1 MRTTRL
7 VALVAIIGVAV
18 AVAFLLASRGGHEF
32 AGTVFTD
39 QQEASNFTLTADS
52 GEAVSLDS
60 FRDKV
65 VLVYFGYTFCPDVC
79 PASLAELAAAVDVL
93 DPSQREDVQVVMV
106 SVDPARDTPQ
116 VLDGYLNHFDPSFV
130 GFTGTDEEIA
140 AVAADYNVFYEAH
153 EGTAATGYLVDHW
166 SGVYL
171 IDRQGNLAETF
182 GFGTPAEQIAAD
194 IVEWL

>member
-60 FRDKV
+60 FRGKV